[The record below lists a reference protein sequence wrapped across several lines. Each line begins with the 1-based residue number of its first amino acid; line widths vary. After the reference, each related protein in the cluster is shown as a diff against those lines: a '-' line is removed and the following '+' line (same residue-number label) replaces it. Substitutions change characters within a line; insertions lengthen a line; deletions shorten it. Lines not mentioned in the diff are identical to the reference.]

1 MAGVGIR
8 LVADSCGIERCRSI
22 NTQTRKEIIMTA
34 NVETMFYRQETP
46 WHGLGT
52 RVEDYLNSADAI
64 KAAELDWT
72 VSKRE
77 THFENNNGEQ
87 IMIPDHYAIVRD
99 SDESV
104 LGTVGKV
111 WEPLQNTEA
120 FDFTDALLTEGCDT
134 LDPLA
139 LDGECPRYE
148 TAGSLKNGQMIW
160 LLAKMPIEIRIQG
173 EDAVDMFL
181 LFSNGHDGKHAVQA
195 AITPVRVVCQNTLN
209 LAMATT
215 KQKFSIRHSSQMK
228 DKIEAARLA
237 LGMTFAYA
245 HEFEDMANRLAEIDV
260 TLDGFKRLATHLSP
274 SEDIQNRIVEKWQT
288 SNTLTDEQ
296 RKTGWGAVNAVGE
309 YFQWGRNP
317 YKGAESRFA
326 NDMFGDS
333 AVARDKAVRL
343 LLAR

>member
-1 MAGVGIR
+1 
-8 LVADSCGIERCRSI
+8 
-22 NTQTRKEIIMTA
+22 MTA
-34 NVETMFYRQETP
+34 NVETMFYRQTTP

-52 RVEDYLNSADAI
+52 RVEDYLTSAEAI
-64 KAAELDWT
+64 KAAKLDWT

-77 THFENNNGEQ
+77 THFENAAGEQ
-87 IMIPDHYAIVRD
+87 ISIPDHYAIVRD
-99 SDESV
+99 SDETV

-120 FDFTDALLTEGCDT
+120 FDFTDAILEEGCTSADLLFT
-134 LDPLA
+134 
-139 LDGECPRYE
+139 GECPRYE

-160 LLAKMPIEIRIQG
+160 LLAKMPIEIRVNG

-209 LAMATT
+209 LAMRQT
-215 KQKFSIRHSSQMK
+215 KQKFSVRHSSQMK
-228 DKIEAARLA
+228 DKIEAARIA
-237 LGMTFAYA
+237 LGLTFAYA
-245 HEFEDMANRLAEIDV
+245 HEFEDMANRLAEVDV
-260 TLDGFKRLATHLSP
+260 TLEGFKRLAVELSP
-274 SEDIQNRIVEKWQT
+274 SEDIQNRIVDQWKN
-288 SNTLTDEQ
+288 SHTLTDAQ
-296 RKTGWGAVNAVGE
+296 KHTGWGAVNAVGE

-333 AVARDKAVRL
+333 QTARDKAVKL
-343 LLAR
+343 LLNR

>member
-1 MAGVGIR
+1 
-8 LVADSCGIERCRSI
+8 
-22 NTQTRKEIIMTA
+22 MTA

-64 KAAELDWT
+64 KAAGLDWT

-77 THFENNNGEQ
+77 THFENANGEQ
-87 IMIPDHYAIVRD
+87 VSIPDHYAIVRD
-99 SDESV
+99 TDETV

-111 WEPLQNTEA
+111 WTPLQNTEA
-120 FDFTDALLTEGCDT
+120 FDFTDALLSEGCDNI
-134 LDPLA
+134 DSLA
-139 LDGECPRYE
+139 KDGECPRYE

-160 LLAKMPIEIRIQG
+160 LLAKMPIEVLIQG
-173 EDAVDMFL
+173 QDVVEMFL

-209 LAMATT
+209 LAMSTT

-245 HEFEDMANRLAEIDV
+245 HEFEDTANKLAEIEV
-260 TLDGFKRLATHLSP
+260 TLEGFKKLAVALSP
-274 SEDIQNRIVEKWQT
+274 SEDIQNRIVDKWQH
-288 SNTLTDEQ
+288 SNTLTDAQ
-296 RKTGWGAVNAVGE
+296 KHTGWGAVNAVGE
-309 YFQWGRNP
+309 YFQWSRAP

-333 AVARDKAVRL
+333 AVARNKAVSL
-343 LLAR
+343 LLNGKA